1 MALSAAEQKEV
12 DRVNEAEYQKSLK
25 SKALADAPKKAGAD
39 GAGTPI
45 TAVDVKIE
53 KYESKQPAKAP
64 KEHEEVKAEKK
75 DAKKET
81 PVVSSVAQLRDESIR
96 QNLPVSQEQL
106 EEVRALEVENEK
118 EGGKKHRLPS
128 AEADSK

>member
-25 SKALADAPKKAGAD
+25 TTAAANAPKKASGDSAGA
-39 GAGTPI
+39 PI
-45 TAVDVKIE
+45 TAVKVKIE
-53 KYESKQPAKAP
+53 KYESKQPAKTP
-64 KEHEEVKAEKK
+64 KAHEEKKVEKK
-75 DAKKET
+75 EET

-96 QNLPVSQEQL
+96 QNLPVSQDQL
-106 EEVRALEVENEK
+106 EEVKALEVENEV

-128 AEADSK
+128 AQADK